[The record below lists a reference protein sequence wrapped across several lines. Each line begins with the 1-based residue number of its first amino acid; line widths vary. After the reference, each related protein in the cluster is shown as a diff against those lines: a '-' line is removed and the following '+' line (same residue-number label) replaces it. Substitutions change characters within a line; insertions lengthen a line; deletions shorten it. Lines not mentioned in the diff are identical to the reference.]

1 MSVLDIHIRAKRFGV
16 AVVLRDLH
24 LQLAD
29 GEVVA
34 ITGRSGVGK
43 STLLNIIAGLDS
55 AFEGKVLP
63 DPADGR
69 VGYVFQEPRLL
80 PWRTVSENLCLACG
94 ITPAAALQWLAD
106 VGLAGEGEKVPGQ
119 LSLGMQ
125 RRVAVARALAIRP
138 DVLLLDEPFASLDVE
153 TATEMRALLQRLLAA
168 HPTTTLLVTHD
179 AAEAAELAHR
189 NILLDRGEVSRSSA

>member
-1 MSVLDIHIRAKRFGV
+1 MSALDIQIRAKRFGE
-16 AVVLRDLH
+16 AVVLRDLN
-24 LQLAD
+24 LQIED

-43 STLLNIIAGLDS
+43 TTLLNIIAGLDL
-55 AFEGKVLP
+55 AFEGKVSPAP
-63 DPADGR
+63 DDSR

-94 ITPAAALQWLAD
+94 ITLEAAQQWLAD

-138 DVLLLDEPFASLDVE
+138 DVLLLDEPFASLDAE
-153 TATEMRALLQRLLAA
+153 TATEMR
-168 HPTTTLLVTHD
+168 TLLRACWRRTRPRHCW
-179 AAEAAELAHR
+179 
-189 NILLDRGEVSRSSA
+189 

>member
-1 MSVLDIHIRAKRFGV
+1 MSALDIHIRAKRFGG

-43 STLLNIIAGLDS
+43 TTLLNIIAGLDS

-94 ITPAAALQWLAD
+94 ITPEAAQQWLAD
-106 VGLAGEGEKVPGQ
+106 VGLAGEGAKVPGQ

>member
-1 MSVLDIHIRAKRFGV
+1 MSALDIQIRAKRFGE

-24 LQLAD
+24 LRIED

-43 STLLNIIAGLDS
+43 TTLLSIIAGLDL
-55 AFEGKVLP
+55 AFEGKVSPAP
-63 DPADGR
+63 DDSR

-80 PWRTVSENLCLACG
+80 PWRTVSENLCLACD
-94 ITPAAALQWLAD
+94 ITPEAAQQWLAD

-138 DVLLLDEPFASLDVE
+138 DVLLLDEPFASLDAE
-153 TATEMRALLQRLLAA
+153 TATEMRSLLQRLLAA

-179 AAEAAELAHR
+179 AAEAAELAQR
-189 NILLDRGEVSRSSA
+189 NVVLDSSAASRTTA